1 MNRLKEFKD
10 LSLAELDVAYTDTR
24 KELFNLVNE
33 WQRTKKLEKPHQLRT
48 KRKEIAQLL
57 TLKTE
62 KQHEKPKAKETKPAG
77 KEPTGKRPGAK
88 KMAAKSAPRKSKV

>member
-1 MNRLKEFKD
+1 MSKLKEFRD
-10 LSLAELDVAYTDTR
+10 LSIAELDVAYTDTR

-33 WQRTKKLEKPHQLRT
+33 WQRTKKLDKPHQLRS

-62 KQHEKPKAKETKPAG
+62 KLHEKPKPKAKAAT
-77 KEPTGKRPGAK
+77 AK
-88 KMAAKSAPRKSKV
+88 KSVAKAKAAPRKSKV